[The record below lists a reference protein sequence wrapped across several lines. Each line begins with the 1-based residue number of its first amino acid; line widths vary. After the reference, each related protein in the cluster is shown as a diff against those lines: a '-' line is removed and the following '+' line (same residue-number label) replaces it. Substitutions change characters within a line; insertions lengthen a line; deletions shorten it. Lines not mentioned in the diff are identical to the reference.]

1 MTNANAQAKQIR
13 AKLSTVFND
22 SKPETKVE
30 TIPATTQRNERTGK
44 CSMPFWITIA
54 GKRQLRVM
62 AAEEDTTQQALITEA
77 INDFFK
83 KRNKPPIA

>member
-1 MTNANAQAKQIR
+1 MTNANAQVKQSR
-13 AKLSTVFND
+13 AKLSTVFD
-22 SKPETKVE
+22 DPKPEAKLE
-30 TIPATTQRNERTGK
+30 TIPTTTQRSERAGK

-62 AAEEDTTQQALITEA
+62 AAEEDTTQQALIMEA

>member
-1 MTNANAQAKQIR
+1 MTNANAQVKQSR

-22 SKPETKVE
+22 TKPEAKAE
-30 TIPATTQRNERTGK
+30 TIQTTQRSERAGK

-62 AAEEDTTQQALITEA
+62 AAEEDTTQQALIMEA